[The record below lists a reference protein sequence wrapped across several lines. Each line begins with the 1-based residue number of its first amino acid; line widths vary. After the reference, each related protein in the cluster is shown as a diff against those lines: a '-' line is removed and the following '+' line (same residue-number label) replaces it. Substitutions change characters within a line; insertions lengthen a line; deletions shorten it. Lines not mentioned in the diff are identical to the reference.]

1 MLEIG
6 SSKCLETEDY
16 ESNDNPMDKLLEQAS
31 IVVSPLT
38 STDTVQRSD
47 RQTGTRRISRNPNP
61 N

>member
-1 MLEIG
+1 MLEIR
-6 SSKCLETEDY
+6 SSKCLKTEYY

-31 IVVSPLT
+31 IVVGPLT

-47 RQTGTRRISRNPNP
+47 RQTGTGRISRNLNP